1 MKSLQTAYEK
11 EDKARESVILLSR
24 DIIKQ
29 SKKIISHVHK
39 QEIDAARKLVPAI
52 EKSIK
57 EITKSYGISQTGSFD
72 VAMQE
77 YVEAILYLEYVAT
90 GKLLPHT
97 KFDCSPSNY
106 IMGLC
111 DVVGEL
117 QRRAVMQIAAGNTD
131 EIKKIYKDVE
141 QVYTGL
147 LDISMRGEMRK
158 KFDSLK
164 YIMIRMEEMLMQLK
178 LKE

>member
-1 MKSLQTAYEK
+1 MKQLHKAYED
-11 EDKARESVILLSR
+11 EDSARDKVITISR

-29 SKKIISHVHK
+29 SKKIISAVHK
-39 QEIDAARKLVPAI
+39 EEIDAARKLIPAI
-52 EKSIK
+52 EKSLK
-57 EITKSYGISQTGSFD
+57 EITKNYGISRTGSFD
-72 VAMQE
+72 VAVQE
-77 YVEAILYLEYVAT
+77 YIEAILYLEYVAT
-90 GKLLPHT
+90 GKVVAHT
-97 KFDCSPSNY
+97 KFDSSASNY

-111 DVVGEL
+111 DFVGEL
-117 QRRAVMQIAAGNTD
+117 QRRSVMQIAKGNNT

-141 QVYTGL
+141 IIYTEL

-164 YIMIRMEEMLMQLK
+164 YIMIRMEEMQMQLK